1 MKPSSYWI
9 KGAQSYPRIVADN
22 ESMIDDHSGDLE
34 EDREEIVLYQ
44 EEFLVPATPS
54 EASLSDRDELQDG
67 TCVKNNNNNNNIS
80 IITFFYFEQHCLL
93 HCGCLIIAIDI

>member
-22 ESMIDDHSGDLE
+22 ESMIDDHSE
-34 EDREEIVLYQ
+34 EDREEIVFYQ
-44 EEFLVPATPS
+44 EQFLVPATPS

-67 TCVKNNNNNNNIS
+67 TCIKNNNNNK
-80 IITFFYFEQHCLL
+80 
-93 HCGCLIIAIDI
+93 

>member
-9 KGAQSYPRIVADN
+9 KGAQSYPRNVADN
-22 ESMIDDHSGDLE
+22 ESMIDDHSE

-44 EEFLVPATPS
+44 EQFLVPATPS

-67 TCVKNNNNNNNIS
+67 TCIKNNNNNI
-80 IITFFYFEQHCLL
+80 
-93 HCGCLIIAIDI
+93 